1 MECTR
6 KNNAN
11 KIVFKNTKFQNFK
24 NQAAEEGA
32 VQGTGMDNKMDL
44 VVDESDSG
52 ESEGDIG
59 WMDNEQPE

>member
-1 MECTR
+1 
-6 KNNAN
+6 
-11 KIVFKNTKFQNFK
+11 
-24 NQAAEEGA
+24 
-32 VQGTGMDNKMDL
+32 MDNKMDL